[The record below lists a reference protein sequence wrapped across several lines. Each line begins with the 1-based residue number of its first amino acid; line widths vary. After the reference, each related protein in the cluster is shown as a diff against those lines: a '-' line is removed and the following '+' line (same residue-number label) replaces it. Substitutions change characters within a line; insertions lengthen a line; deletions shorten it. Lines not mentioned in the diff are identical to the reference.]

1 MPTPPKESIGGSKP
15 HQLAAFEAVQNEFR
29 YLTKLENLA
38 KSEDFEELDEFEQAQ
53 ILSEIDM
60 RSRAYEVLNARVLN
74 Y

>member
-29 YLTKLENLA
+29 YISKLENFTN
-38 KSEDFEELDEFEQAQ
+38 SDEFYELDKFEQAQ
-53 ILSEIDM
+53 ITTELEM
-60 RSRAYEVLNARVLN
+60 RTRAYEVLNARVNN